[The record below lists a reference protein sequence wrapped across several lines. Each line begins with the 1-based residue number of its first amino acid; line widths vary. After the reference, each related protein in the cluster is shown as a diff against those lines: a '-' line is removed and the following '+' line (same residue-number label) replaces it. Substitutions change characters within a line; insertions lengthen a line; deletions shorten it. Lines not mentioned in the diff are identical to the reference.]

1 MNKGIYSA
9 IFGSLTEQIR
19 FNIITNNLA
28 NINSIGFK
36 KDHSISVSRSFSSYL
51 KDYSQVKVEHTLTD
65 FSQGELQF
73 TGNQWDIAIKGRGFL
88 KVQTPR
94 GIRFTRK
101 GNLSID
107 PEGVLVTKEGFPV
120 LGKQGKITLPP
131 KLDTINIDNFGVIS
145 SNGRNLG
152 QLDIVDFSN
161 YSGLKKDGLGFFKT
175 IQQPIT
181 SKEYTISQGYL
192 EGSNVNVV
200 EEMVG
205 MIESLR
211 NYESY
216 QKVIQ
221 TFIEADHQSITQIG
235 TIKT

>member
-36 KDHSISVSRSFSSYL
+36 KDHSVSRSFGSYL
-51 KDYSQVKVEHTLTD
+51 VAHTSTD

-88 KVQTPR
+88 KVQTPN
-94 GIRFTRK
+94 GVRFTRK

-107 PEGVLVTKEGFPV
+107 PKGVLVTKEGFPV

-131 KLDTINIDNFGVIS
+131 KLGTINIDKFGVIS

-152 QLDIVDFSN
+152 QLDIVDFSD
-161 YSGLKKDGLGFFKT
+161 YLDLKKDGGGFFKT
-175 IQQPIT
+175 TQQPIT

-221 TFIEADHQSITQIG
+221 TFIEADHQSIIQIG